1 MREKLIELIRSFN
14 SKIVPYYAEEIAD
27 LLIANGVMMK
37 SNCEDCASKTTRI
50 IDKLHGENAK
60 LREIQ
65 RWIPVTERLP
75 DENGYYLCVVCVSSV
90 NQRKEYRRMILFWE
104 DNVWIDMTNC
114 FRTKKPLYWMPLP
127 EPPKGE

>member
-1 MREKLIELIRSFN
+1 MPNTRKRLIEAIASVVCGDYSPDCDEWQPHDCGKCYTNDCR
-14 SKIVPYYAEEIAD
+14 IAD
-27 LLIANGVMMK
+27 LADHLIVNGVTFA
-37 SNCEDCASKTTRI
+37 EDNNVPSK
-50 IDKLHGENAK
+50 
-60 LREIQ
+60 
-65 RWIPVTERLP
+65 WIPVTERLP

-104 DNVWIDMTNC
+104 DNVWIDMANC